1 LGGAAPKTGL
11 SADSLPGPTF
21 INLLNAELRA
31 AGGVT
36 GRQMQNLGTSADH
49 AFDAS
54 QTYFSGLDANVVA
67 SVVSAAADLALV
79 LDNQGVIRDIS
90 LGANQRQELG
100 EVRHWIG
107 RRWIETVTGE
117 TRPKVSAMLGQ
128 ALASADE
135 SSSSPRRDRHVNHP
149 LSGGLELPVS
159 YRVVPMGQQGRVIAL
174 GRDLR
179 AAAAVQQRLVDA
191 QQSMERDYLRLRHAE
206 ARYRLLFEAVDEAV
220 LVTESTS
227 FAVFEHNAA
236 AARLLG
242 ESSKRIVGRP
252 LTDFLAP
259 EHQAR
264 AKAGLLQSR
273 ASGRS
278 EDLLVKL
285 AAGGAEVRL
294 NSSLFKQDGASLLLV
309 RVVAAAPA
317 GSDLGADNSLLP
329 GSSLMQVVNAMP
341 DAFVLTDMQG
351 QVLSTNAAFT
361 DMIQSSPG
369 ESLVGQSLDRW
380 LGRSSVD
387 LNVLIGNLRQH
398 GVLKLFPTTLRSTF
412 GDAIAVEISAVA
424 VPEGV
429 EACLGFYIRDVSRRL
444 PAGGKAERQLPR
456 SADQLTGLVGR
467 LPLKD
472 IVGETTD
479 LIERLCIEA
488 ALDLT
493 RDNRASAAEMLGLS
507 RQSLY
512 VKMRRFDIQDMG
524 QSPSVS

>member
-1 LGGAAPKTGL
+1 
-11 SADSLPGPTF
+11 
-21 INLLNAELRA
+21 
-31 AGGVT
+31 
-36 GRQMQNLGTSADH
+36 MQNLGTSADH

-54 QTYFSGLDANVVA
+54 QTYFAGLDANVVA
-67 SVVSAAADLALV
+67 SAVSAAADLALV
-79 LDNQGVIRDIS
+79 LDSQGVIRDIS
-90 LGANQRQELG
+90 LGVNQRQELG

-117 TRPKVSAMLGQ
+117 TRTKVSAMLGQ
-128 ALASADE
+128 ALASGDE
-135 SSSSPRRDRHVNHP
+135 APGAGARRDRHVNHP
-149 LSGGLELPVS
+149 LAGGQELPVS

-179 AAAAVQQRLVDA
+179 ATAAVQQRLVDA

-220 LVTESTS
+220 LVCESTS
-227 FAVFEHNAA
+227 LAVFEHNAA

-252 LTDFLAP
+252 LTDFLAS
-259 EHQAR
+259 EH
-264 AKAGLLQSR
+264 QSR
-273 ASGRS
+273 ARTSLLKARTAGRG
-278 EDLLVKL
+278 EDFLAKL
-285 AAGGAEVRL
+285 ATGGAEVRL

-309 RVVAAAPA
+309 RVVASAPA
-317 GSDLGADNSLLP
+317 GHDLGADSGLLP

-351 QVLSTNAAFT
+351 QVFSANASFGE
-361 DMIQSSPG
+361 MIQSAPG

-412 GDAIAVEISAVA
+412 GDAITVEISAVA
-424 VPEGV
+424 VPNGV
-429 EACLGFYIRDVSRRL
+429 EPCLGFSIRDVSRRL

-488 ALDLT
+488 ALNLT

-524 QSPSVS
+524 QPPSVS

>member
-1 LGGAAPKTGL
+1 
-11 SADSLPGPTF
+11 
-21 INLLNAELRA
+21 
-31 AGGVT
+31 
-36 GRQMQNLGTSADH
+36 MQNLGTPADH
-49 AFDAS
+49 LFDAP
-54 QTYFSGLDANVVA
+54 QVYFADLDAKVVSA
-67 SVVSAAADLALV
+67 AVSAAADLALV

-90 LGANQRQELG
+90 LGASQLHELG

-107 RRWIETVTGE
+107 RRWIETATVE
-117 TRPKVSAMLGQ
+117 TRTKISAMLGQ
-128 ALASADE
+128 ASAPQGE
-135 SSSSPRRDRHVNHP
+135 EAAPSQRRDRHVNHP
-149 LSGGLELPVS
+149 LTGGQELPVS
-159 YRVVPMGQQGRVIAL
+159 YRVVPMGQQGRVLAL

-179 AAAAVQQRLVDA
+179 AVAAVQQRLVDA

-206 ARYRLLFEAVDEAV
+206 ARYRLLFEAIEEAV
-220 LVTESTS
+220 LVAESS
-227 FAVFEHNAA
+227 SLVVFEHNGA

-259 EHQAR
+259 EHQAAAR
-264 AKAGLLQSR
+264 TGLLQAR
-273 ASGRS
+273 TAGRS
-278 EDLLVKL
+278 DDLWVRL
-285 AAGGAEVRL
+285 ASEGAEVKL

-309 RVVAAAPA
+309 RVVAPTASSDTLALAGPA
-317 GSDLGADNSLLP
+317 VATASLL
-329 GSSLMQVVNAMP
+329 SVVNAMP

-351 QVLSTNAAFT
+351 HILGANEAFSE
-361 DMIQSSPG
+361 MIQLVPG
-369 ESLVGQSLDRW
+369 ESVSGQSLDRW

-398 GVLKLFPTTLRSTF
+398 GVLKLFPTTLRSSF
-412 GDAIAVEISAVA
+412 GDSSAVEISAVA
-424 VPEGV
+424 VQDGEEP
-429 EACLGFYIRDVSRRL
+429 CLGLSIRDVSRRL
-444 PAGGKAERQLPR
+444 PAEGKPGRQLPR

-512 VKMRRFDIQDMG
+512 VKMRRFGIQDMG
-524 QSPSVS
+524 QAPAVS